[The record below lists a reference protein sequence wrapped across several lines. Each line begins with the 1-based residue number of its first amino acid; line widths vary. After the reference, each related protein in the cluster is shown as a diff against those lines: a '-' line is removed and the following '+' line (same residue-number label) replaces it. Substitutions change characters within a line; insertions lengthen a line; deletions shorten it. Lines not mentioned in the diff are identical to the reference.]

1 MTPPP
6 DAPTAVIALGG
17 NALAPAG
24 EKSTI
29 YDQFR
34 HTRESLGP
42 IVDLARNGWN
52 VCVVHG
58 NGPQVGALGVD
69 RFQADRLWWRKDEQ
83 LAGLWPQRSRERDGD
98 SVLFVRHGEIYTI
111 APRSGQSPKVLGLD
125 APGPM
130 SAPA

>member
-42 IVDLARNGWN
+42 IVDLALHGWN
-52 VCVVHG
+52 VCAVHG
-58 NGPQVGALGVD
+58 HGPEVGGEVVRRERARAEARPVPRGLLGV
-69 RFQADRLWWRKDEQ
+69 AA
-83 LAGLWPQRSRERDGD
+83 AGWVACVVPQW
-98 SVLFVRHGEIYTI
+98 
-111 APRSGQSPKVLGLD
+111 
-125 APGPM
+125 
-130 SAPA
+130 